1 MIPAESCQGT
11 SSMPSFQPMGLKGIV
26 SDLDGVAYRGDSPI
40 PDAVEAFRRWR
51 ADGVPY
57 AFVTNNATKSAD
69 DFASKLTRMGIVT
82 EPEQVFCAVSATA
95 SLMRRRWPAGAR
107 VFAIGEQPLF
117 AALEAAGFTP
127 AEDDAEVVVLGFDYQ
142 LSYAKLST
150 AVRAALGG
158 AAVVVTN
165 PDMLAPVERGFE
177 PCVGVLMAAVE
188 AAVPSCRP
196 IVVGKPEPLMIEEA
210 LGFLGTP
217 REGTIMI
224 GDQIATDIL
233 AGKRAGMR
241 SVLVTTGVVAAA
253 RPDVTPDL
261 EVASLLELFGD

>member
-1 MIPAESCQGT
+1 
-11 SSMPSFQPMGLKGIV
+11 MPSFQSMNLKGIV

-40 PDAVEAFRRWR
+40 PDAVEAFRRWH
-51 ADGVPY
+51 ADGIPY
-57 AFVTNNATKSAD
+57 AFVTNNATKSAV
-69 DFASKLTRMGIVT
+69 DFAAKLTRMGIVA

-117 AALEAAGFTP
+117 EALEQAGFTP
-127 AEDDAEVVVLGFDYQ
+127 AGDDAEVVVLGFDYQ
-142 LSYAKLST
+142 LNYTKLST
-150 AVRAALGG
+150 AVRATLGG

-165 PDMLAPVERGFE
+165 PDLLVPVENGYE
-177 PCVGVLMAAVE
+177 PCVGVLMAAVQ

-233 AGKRAGMR
+233 AGQRAGLR
-241 SVLVTTGVVAAA
+241 SVLVTTGVAAAA
-253 RPDVTPDL
+253 RLDVTPDI
-261 EVASLLELFGD
+261 EVASLLELIAD